1 MMIPY
6 ICPELPEAQKEALH
20 YLVKT
25 PLVYTTVAL
34 NNWRAFQRPGVSS
47 VTCPGGYHTGFS
59 LNHAQHIGGYRR
71 HGPPAP
77 PLLLHR
83 SEEQTSELPPLMPP
97 PYDLLFLNKQHLT
110 HD

>member
-34 NNWRAFQRPGVSS
+34 NNWRAFQRLGVSS

-59 LNHAQHIGGYRR
+59 LNHAQHIGGYRS
-71 HGPPAP
+71 HGTPD
-77 PLLLHR
+77 R
-83 SEEQTSELPPLMPP
+83 SEEHTSELQSLMRNS
-97 PYDLLFLNKQHLT
+97 YAVLCFKKNK
-110 HD
+110 

>member
-34 NNWRAFQRPGVSS
+34 NNWRAFQRLGVSS

-59 LNHAQHIGGYRR
+59 LNHAPHIGGERSPGT
-71 HGPPAP
+71 HAAP
-77 PLLLHR
+77 ILLPMTAAPG
-83 SEEQTSELPPLMPP
+83 QPGLPRPQIGRASCGGRGRQ
-97 PYDLLFLNKQHLT
+97 KV
-110 HD
+110 